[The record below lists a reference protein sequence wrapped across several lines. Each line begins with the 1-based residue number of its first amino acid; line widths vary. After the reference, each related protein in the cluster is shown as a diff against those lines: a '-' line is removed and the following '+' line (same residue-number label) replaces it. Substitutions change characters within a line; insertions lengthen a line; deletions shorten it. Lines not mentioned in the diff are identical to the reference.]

1 MYHYHQRRILL
12 QQQNE
17 LLRAE
22 NRAMIHALTSPSMC
36 RSCDGPIISTEFR
49 ELWLENARLRSEI
62 YTLTCFIW
70 RLNLFRSLYPAAVTS
85 LTDWHYAVA
94 VMMSLS
100 LKEVV
105 SLAMLHRLWQIFVHE
120 ASRASAFVP
129 CDASSL
135 VANLM
140 NHVSVT
146 NYMKSYIVIY
156 SFPFFFLILFVYLGN
171 LEKNLPVNH
180 RRCVYGINNE
190 DCKRY

>member
-105 SLAMLHRLWQIFVHE
+105 SLARQRIPMWTSNGRLNLDEYYSKYFPWYARNAPGFVHE

-135 VANLM
+135 LANLM

-146 NYMKSYIVIY
+146 NYMKSYIIIY
-156 SFPFFFLILFVYLGN
+156 SFLVFFLISFVFF
-171 LEKNLPVNH
+171 
-180 RRCVYGINNE
+180 R
-190 DCKRY
+190 